1 LISQVEE
8 VVKAFLIK
16 HGCLNQSLPK
26 PVPVSPL
33 APPLQFVTLK
43 KATSTRL
50 PLTEKRPTEDNMSIL
65 HNAVVAK
72 IVHRQSPPDVTIES
86 ACACEASRRDAPSVP
101 QSRQLEAKRAV
112 TATRPIL
119 QTGVQLEPRTSAA
132 SIFTSVDQ
140 QARPVWLRQALEG
153 WSNPTFP
160 SNQPSL
166 SKLASAVPSESYNPS
181 YSKDLRQISKESL
194 KGLVFLEQV
203 DSKFLLCRI
212 DRPDGDSSLFLVDQ
226 HAADE
231 RVRVEQLLKTY
242 CAEVADGQIRLH
254 SLDSPKPILLD
265 ATTARKAEMHAREFG
280 RWGIQF
286 QIGNIDG
293 AVGQVYIQAVPAV
306 VAPRLQNDANM
317 VIRLIKDYCNKL
329 AVNGAPRIGS
339 SWTSTIRHAPSVLV
353 DLLNSRACRGVCTA
367 HCPFHAEILAPGAI
381 MFNDVL
387 EKERCE
393 SLLLSLQATDFPF
406 ICAHG
411 RYV

>member
-1 LISQVEE
+1 ML
-8 VVKAFLIK
+8 
-16 HGCLNQSLPK
+16 
-26 PVPVSPL
+26 
-33 APPLQFVTLK
+33 
-43 KATSTRL
+43 
-50 PLTEKRPTEDNMSIL
+50 IL

-72 IVHRQSPPDVTIES
+72 IVHRQSPPDVNIES
-86 ACACEASRRDAPSVP
+86 ACACEANRRDAPSVP

-166 SKLASAVPSESYNPS
+166 SKLAPAVPSESYNPS
-181 YSKDLRQISKESL
+181 YSKDLRQISKENL
-194 KGLVFLEQV
+194 TDLVFLEQV

-242 CAEVADGQIRLH
+242 CKEVSDGQVQMH
-254 SLDSPKPILLD
+254 TFDPPKPILLD
-265 ATTARKAEMHAREFG
+265 ATTAKQAALHVAEFQ
-280 RWGIQF
+280 RWGLHF
-286 QIGNIDG
+286 HIGNIDNS
-293 AVGQVYIQAVPAV
+293 VGQVYLQAVPAI
-306 VAPRLQNDANM
+306 VATRLQNDANL
-317 VIRLIKDYCNKL
+317 VIRLVKDHCNKL
-329 AVNGAPRIGS
+329 AVNGTPRVGS

-353 DLLNSRACRGVCTA
+353 DLINSRACRGACVPLAVRSMLRHIDQVPSCLTMSSKKNAVRACCSVCKPQTFPSSA
-367 HCPFHAEILAPGAI
+367 RMEGMSIVVDWLA
-381 MFNDVL
+381 
-387 EKERCE
+387 
-393 SLLLSLQATDFPF
+393 
-406 ICAHG
+406 
-411 RYV
+411 